1 MKISATMKKIL
12 LLIGV
17 LVSLTAIQVV
27 FGQST
32 EGVLT
37 YEVKVNMHRTLP
49 PDRQEMKNM
58 IPEFRTS
65 KDQLFFN
72 ADESLYKPLL
82 AEEEDDDLDDGQGVR
97 MRIRTPQNEVYIKSS
112 ESKRILLQEFMGKK
126 YRIEDTLQ
134 VTPWKFGT
142 ETKTVMGYACK
153 QASFYNEERKQNVVA
168 WFTDNLRPFLGP
180 ENFNTLPGTVLQ
192 VDINDGERVVTAVAL
207 DARPLKD
214 NELKISSGGSKTTSA
229 EFRKMVSEQMER
241 MRANGGNIIIRN

>member
-58 IPEFRTS
+58 IAEFRTS

-97 MRIRTPQNEVYIKSS
+97 MRIRTPQNEMYIKSS

-126 YRIEDTLQ
+126 YRSRIRLDSEDLI
-134 VTPWKFGT
+134 
-142 ETKTVMGYACK
+142 Y
-153 QASFYNEERKQNVVA
+153 
-168 WFTDNLRPFLGP
+168 
-180 ENFNTLPGTVLQ
+180 
-192 VDINDGERVVTAVAL
+192 
-207 DARPLKD
+207 
-214 NELKISSGGSKTTSA
+214 
-229 EFRKMVSEQMER
+229 
-241 MRANGGNIIIRN
+241 